1 MATAFYPQHTNAEGY
16 LEHRL
21 AWGAYAMV
29 RRMAKS
35 VGTLKKKSQEAPR
48 SRRARAV
55 ADMLPD
61 VGRAAFR
68 RFGFVQSSVVSRWR
82 EIVGERYA
90 GVSSPES
97 IRFPPG
103 KKSAGVLTLVVEGAH
118 APMMQ
123 HVGPVIVERVNR
135 FFGYE
140 AVERIAFRQG
150 LVRVAQAKSR
160 IAPRSLRPLV
170 GSACEI
176 PADLGDSLREINDPE
191 LRACLESLARGL
203 AAGEAAPAVAV
214 PVVGRI
220 GERKK

>member
-1 MATAFYPQHTNAEGY
+1 
-16 LEHRL
+16 
-21 AWGAYAMV
+21 
-29 RRMAKS
+29 MAKS
-35 VGTLKKKSQEAPR
+35 GGTLKKPQEAPR
-48 SRRARAV
+48 ARRARPV
-55 ADMLPD
+55 AEMLPD

-68 RFGFVQSSVVSRWR
+68 RFGFAQSSIITRWR
-82 EIVGERYA
+82 EIVGDRYA

-103 KKSAGVLTLVVEGAH
+103 KRSAGVLTLVVEGAH

-150 LVRVAQAKSR
+150 IVKVAQAKSR
-160 IAPRSLRPLV
+160 VAPPSLRPIGG
-170 GSACEI
+170 GSDAVAQVAAE
-176 PADLGDSLREINDPE
+176 LGESLREIVDPD

-203 AAGEAAPAVAV
+203 AASEAAPAAAVAI